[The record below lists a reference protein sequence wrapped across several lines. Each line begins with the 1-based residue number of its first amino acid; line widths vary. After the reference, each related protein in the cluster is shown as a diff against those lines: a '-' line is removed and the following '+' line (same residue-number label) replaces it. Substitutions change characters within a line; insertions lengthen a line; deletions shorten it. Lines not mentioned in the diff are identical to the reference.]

1 MRPSFVFGIL
11 SNDPEGEEQGTTYY
25 AYVSLNGSVVKHTWS
40 IFDEINNSVLY
51 QGIMLLKQQVGEELN
66 SLTQRDQDSAKEQK
80 RIKTQEDITNTV
92 FTEQHLQIFND
103 ILSQEGRLVEEY
115 LNGNDKALNSLMGKT
130 IKVLGNSSLKPL
142 AIKHYYEYQL
152 KGNSKLREI
161 ET

>member
-1 MRPSFVFGIL
+1 MRSSFVFGIL
-11 SNDPEGEEQGTTYY
+11 NNDAKGEFSGTQYY
-25 AYVSLNGSVVKHTWS
+25 AHVILNGIPQRYTWN
-40 IFDEINNSVLY
+40 IFDEINNTDIY
-51 QGIMLLKQQVGEELN
+51 QNILNIKEQVNVEIQLAYQRYQELN
-66 SLTQRDQDSAKEQK
+66 KVEKIRKL
-80 RIKTQEDITNTV
+80 QEDIDSTN
-92 FTEQHLQIFND
+92 FSEAHLQIFND